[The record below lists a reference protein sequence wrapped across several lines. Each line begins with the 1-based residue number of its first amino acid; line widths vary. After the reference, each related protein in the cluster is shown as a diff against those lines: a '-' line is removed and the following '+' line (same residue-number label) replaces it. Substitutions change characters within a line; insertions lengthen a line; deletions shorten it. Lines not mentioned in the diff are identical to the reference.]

1 MFDSGSRNH
10 KFFRK
15 GGCTQDASTVTTE
28 LSTFI
33 TQVET
38 GLVDYNTANLATIL
52 MTGIALA
59 AAPAICW
66 FAYRFIKGKVT
77 KALFKGRL

>member
-1 MFDSGSRNH
+1 MQEAN
-10 KFFRK
+10 
-15 GGCTQDASTVTTE
+15 AVATE

-33 TQVET
+33 GQVET
-38 GLVDYNTANLATIL
+38 GLADYNTVNLATIL
-52 MTGIALA
+52 MTGIGLA